1 MDIQRH
7 VDEDK
12 HLMEELEQ
20 SFDPVIT
27 MHIQRPVEEDS
38 DLRDEEINVD
48 EYIRGFRDRLGD
60 SNSRSCQTKPL
71 TPAKL
76 PLIVATRLA
85 LKMGRAALKYGS
97 FGRSVETFMQSVME
111 LHGYSATCGVMNGE
125 MFISA
130 YPNNAHTDDDDDEE
144 ANDMTTD
151 LLSDQHGLPITLIIP
166 YEDGMD
172 LSKLGMLS
180 DLCHDVLCQNA
191 SLKNAANKKLDEI
204 EMTPPPFGNT
214 AQLICFILTG
224 GMVTIVFRGSW
235 NDVAIASV
243 GNIWVFFC
251 MTLWPKLVHAQGKV
265 FMYTACS
272 FVPAILATLLSFF
285 VGNVHVTI
293 SVVSSVIIPVPGYSI
308 SKGIDELINDRIT
321 LGASHCIQG
330 LATLTWLALGGY
342 AGKTLVISILTNL
355 NFLEDDY
362 HDFAWR
368 WACRLPIVTFCPLA
382 FAWAWPLSRC
392 MLPVLWRTP
401 MSGPC

>member
-1 MDIQRH
+1 
-7 VDEDK
+7 
-12 HLMEELEQ
+12 
-20 SFDPVIT
+20 
-27 MHIQRPVEEDS
+27 
-38 DLRDEEINVD
+38 
-48 EYIRGFRDRLGD
+48 
-60 SNSRSCQTKPL
+60 
-71 TPAKL
+71 
-76 PLIVATRLA
+76 
-85 LKMGRAALKYGS
+85 
-97 FGRSVETFMQSVME
+97 
-111 LHGYSATCGVMNGE
+111 
-125 MFISA
+125 
-130 YPNNAHTDDDDDEE
+130 
-144 ANDMTTD
+144 
-151 LLSDQHGLPITLIIP
+151 
-166 YEDGMD
+166 

-355 NFLEDDY
+355 NLLEDDS
-362 HDFAWR
+362 HDYDSTIAPVESVWM
-368 WACRLPIVTFCPLA
+368 ALA
-382 FAWAWPLSRC
+382 V
-392 MLPVLWRTP
+392 PVLCACLAVGLQIAYRDFLPACFCMGMAFVTVYVASFVANANVGTMLAAAGTTVLANGYGRFFDRSKTIVLVP
-401 MSGPC
+401 ALLLLVSGSIGFRGVFGLLDGERFVGAQQFAQMVVVALVIIVGVFIGNAILPPETTI